1 MNKSVTPQKATIQSK
16 LVLIIVTISTLSLL
30 LAATLFTLVQLQ
42 EHRSTLIENLT
53 SVAKI
58 TADNVQAAVLFEN
71 ERDAN
76 KILSEFSSD
85 SRILTAAIYTAEKQ
99 LFSFYDISKQNITRL
114 YDFSAENGTYQFEN
128 DLFHIYQP
136 ISIQGENNIIGYVYL
151 KANLDSLYQQLRQ
164 NILVIIL
171 IVISVLIITILL
183 TSKLQK
189 LISAPILELA
199 QATKTIK
206 DDKNYGLRVDH
217 NEYLEIK
224 QLSDGFNLMLTEIQE
239 RDNHLQHLAMYDELT
254 GLHNRKY
261 YIDLLNQAITRGS
274 RKSQQHAILFLDLDR
289 FKHIND
295 SLGHSVGD
303 EILQQTSQRLTLI
316 TRNEDIVARFGGDE
330 FIFLLQDI
338 PSLHHVAEITD
349 RILEELR
356 IPFSYRHH
364 SIVLTPSIGIS
375 LYPDNGESSD
385 DLVKKAD
392 IAMYRVKG
400 MGGNSHLFFTDAM
413 NIEAQQ
419 RQNIEEDLH
428 SAVEKDEFFL
438 QYQPKVN
445 LHSGEITGME
455 ALVRWNR
462 KGKDLVS
469 PNTFIPIA
477 EETGL
482 IIPIGN
488 KIIHKAIQQ
497 TKLWVDSGL
506 FNHRIA
512 INISAKQFRQV
523 SFLDDLKAQIE
534 ECQISPEFFEIEI
547 TEAVVMEN
555 TDDAIAKM
563 KKIKDFGIKLAMDD
577 FGTGYSSL
585 SYLKKFP
592 FDILKIDMSFIRD
605 MQVTNV
611 NASIVKS
618 IISLAHTLGLEV
630 VAEGVEQENQAT
642 LLRDMNC
649 DLIQG
654 YLFSRPLNSNDV
666 SSLLQKG
673 SNLFDLIDRES
684 PSSPTTKP

>member
-1 MNKSVTPQKATIQSK
+1 MNKSVTQKQATIQSK

-42 EHRSTLIENLT
+42 EHRSSLIENLT

-71 ERDAN
+71 QRDAN

-99 LFSFYDISKQNITRL
+99 LFSFYDISKENITRF

-136 ISIQGENNIIGYVYL
+136 ISIQGEKNIIGYVYL
-151 KANLDSLYQQLRQ
+151 KANLDSLYQQLRH
-164 NILVIIL
+164 NILVITL

-183 TSKLQK
+183 SSKLQK

-199 QATKTIK
+199 QATKTIR
-206 DDKNYGLRVDH
+206 DDKNYGLRVEH

-224 QLSDGFNLMLTEIQE
+224 QLSDGFNLMLSEIQE
-239 RDNHLQHLAMYDELT
+239 RDNHLQQLAMYDELT

-261 YIDLLNQAITRGS
+261 YIDLLNQAIARGL
-274 RKSQQHAILFLDLDR
+274 RKSQSHAILFLDLDR

-316 TRNEDIVARFGGDE
+316 TRDDDVVARFGGDE

-338 PSLHHVAEITD
+338 PSLHHVAEMTD

-356 IPFSYRHH
+356 MPFSYRHH

-375 LYPDNGESSD
+375 LYPDNGETSE
-385 DLVKKAD
+385 DLLKKAD
-392 IAMYRVKG
+392 TAMYQVKS
-400 MGGNSHLFFTDAM
+400 MGGNAHLFFTDAM
-413 NIEAQQ
+413 NVEAQQ
-419 RQNIEEDLH
+419 RQNVEEDLH
-428 SAVEKDEFFL
+428 SAVIKDEFFL

-445 LHSGEITGME
+445 LHSGEIMGME
-455 ALVRWNR
+455 ALIRWKR
-462 KGKDLVS
+462 KGKDLVP
-469 PNTFIPIA
+469 PNEFIPIA

-488 KIIHKAIQQ
+488 MVINEAILQ
-497 TKLWVDSGL
+497 TKSWVDAGL
-506 FNHRIA
+506 YNHRIA

-523 SFLDDLKAQIE
+523 DFLDNLKAQIE
-534 ECQISPEFFEIEI
+534 DNQISPEFLEIEI

-605 MQVTNV
+605 MQVSNV
-611 NASIVKS
+611 NASIVRS
-618 IISLAHTLGLEV
+618 IIGLAHTLGLEV

-649 DLIQG
+649 DHIQG
-654 YLFSRPLNSNDV
+654 YLFSRPLNSVDV

-673 SNLFDLIDRES
+673 SNLFDLTSIK
-684 PSSPTTKP
+684 KPN